1 LKNYLII
8 FVCICC
14 FISGC
19 TILNNKEK
27 EINDGIA
34 VYYYN
39 NVAYTSR
46 NEIVK
51 QVGNVIG
58 ELKDQNVKVYSIP
71 GVDESKEIAIK
82 NSKGNYIKLIVSPK
96 KG

>member
-1 LKNYLII
+1 LKNYLIV

-19 TILNNKEK
+19 TVPKNKEK
-27 EINDGIA
+27 EINDGIT

-82 NSKGNYIKLIVSPK
+82 NSEGNYIKLIVSPQK
-96 KG
+96 